1 MVLGRMCWRCV
12 RMEAALTED
21 LDEDVVVDHLD
32 ADVAVQGCSNQA
44 TCRIVST
51 SSRQVKDKHLAY
63 Q

>member
-1 MVLGRMCWRCV
+1 
-12 RMEAALTED
+12 MEAALTED

-32 ADVAVQGCSNQA
+32 ADVAVQGCRNQA